1 MARIYVSSTFVDLR
15 EHRAKVIET
24 LRQLGHEV
32 VAMENYVA
40 EDQIPLETCV
50 RDVSSCEIYIG
61 IFGWRYGFI
70 PDGNQTGL
78 SITEH
83 EYRQAEQQHIPR
95 LIFLLEASCP
105 WPPHYIDAFS
115 GDNEK
120 GQRIRSFREELQRKR
135 LVSFFTSPDDLARTV
150 GVSVSLSAAK
160 AWLNPLE
167 GAEALADVVRTPLGS
182 SLTLDIMKA
191 IKSLTRNVGNVQVLE
206 INLRNGDYWWS
217 SRLFL
222 VAALAVEHTSVGC
235 LAFVTEGNRFFGLA
249 SPWAT
254 LLSLSKAFPE
264 VAKAYYGTLRQ
275 PTPNVDPTDE
285 IVSRVQDFSIAIGQL
300 QGGEAANKVIVSQA
314 LLRQWLGAE
323 LVQEGLETNSLA
335 LGPLDAFRVL
345 DRHSPYVALVR
356 EGELVGVVDRA
367 AFATNVARGVFK
379 ARLGNTTLNRS
390 EE

>member
-1 MARIYVSSTFVDLR
+1 MSSTFVDLR

-24 LRQLGHEV
+24 LRQLGHDV

-50 RDVSSCEIYIG
+50 RDVSSCEIYVG

-70 PDGNQTGL
+70 PDGDQKGL

-83 EYRQAEQQHIPR
+83 EYRQAERQHIPR
-95 LIFLLEASCP
+95 LVFLLDASRP

-115 GDNEK
+115 GDSDK
-120 GQRIRSFREELQRKR
+120 GQRIRCFREELQQKR

-150 GVSVSLSAAK
+150 GVSVSLTAAR
-160 AWLNPLE
+160 AWLKPME
-167 GAEALADVVRTPLGS
+167 GAEALADVARTPLGS
-182 SLTLDIMKA
+182 SLTVDIMEA

-206 INLRNGDYWWS
+206 LNLRNGDYWWS
-217 SRLFL
+217 TRLFL

-235 LAFVTEGNRFFGLA
+235 LAFVTEGNHFFGLA

-254 LLSLSKAFPE
+254 LLSLAKAFPE

-275 PTPNVDPTDE
+275 QNPNVDPTDE
-285 IVSRVQDFSIAIGQL
+285 IVYRVQDFSIALGQL
-300 QGGEAANKVIVSQA
+300 PGGEVANRVIVSQA
-314 LLRQWLGAE
+314 LLRQWLGTE
-323 LVQEGLETNSLA
+323 LVQESLETNSSA
-335 LGPLDAFRVL
+335 LGPLDAFRIL
-345 DRHSPYVALVR
+345 DRRAPYVALVR
-356 EGELVGVVDRA
+356 ERELAGVIDRA
-367 AFATNVARGVFK
+367 AFAINVARGIFE
-379 ARLGNTTLNRS
+379 ARLGKTTLNRS